1 MADEKAESGE
11 AEEKPK
17 KSGKKGLLIG
27 LIGALIAGGGG
38 FFATYTGA
46 LASLSG
52 GESHAT
58 VEIDHSF
65 SYVALDPL
73 VVSLGSQA
81 NARHLKFTATLE
93 VPVEHLEEVEMLK
106 PRVIDALNTF
116 LRAVDESELA
126 KPSSMLKLRAQML
139 RRVQVVT
146 GEGRIRD
153 LLVLEFILN

>member
-1 MADEKAESGE
+1 MADKNADSGE
-11 AEEKPK
+11 VGEAPK
-17 KSGKKGLLIG
+17 KSGKIG
-27 LIGALIAGGGG
+27 LIIGLVGALIAGGGG
-38 FFATYTGA
+38 FFATY
-46 LASLSG
+46 SG
-52 GESHAT
+52 ILGGTSSGESHAT
-58 VEIDHSF
+58 KEVDHSF

-73 VVSLGSQA
+73 IISLGA
-81 NARHLKFTATLE
+81 NAHAQHLKFSGTLE
-93 VPVEHLEEVEMLK
+93 VPNEHLEEVEMLK

-116 LRAVDESELA
+116 LRAVDEAELE